1 MIPLRRISLP
11 SIIVIALLAT
21 SCRSNRIPSDY
32 SSSEFTTRK
41 SEVVFLL
48 AQAEER
54 MPDVKTYEVK
64 NAKTKVD
71 YKGNSANIKANI
83 SFTRG
88 ALTTFSGRIQFPPV
102 SVGKVEING
111 DKASLKSNL
120 LGIDKEFTIP
130 SYFGDAIQCAFLG
143 IVPPVYN
150 LFGEQDFSH
159 FSMRLS
165 SDGKYVLYRSDSNM
179 DIYLYVNAID
189 FSFSGLHYE
198 AAGSNADIIV
208 SDYQSF
214 DGRSLPTQ
222 VEVVAK
228 QADGSN
234 GSMSMTISNPK
245 INK

>member
-1 MIPLRRISLP
+1 MTNLRNQPLLSLLL
-11 SIIVIALLAT
+11 VALLAT

-32 SSSEFTTRK
+32 STSEFSTRK
-41 SEVVFLL
+41 SEVVSLL
-48 AQAEER
+48 AQAEDR
-54 MPDVKTYEVK
+54 MPDVKTYEAK

-71 YKGNSANIKANI
+71 FNGNSANIKANI
-83 SFTRG
+83 AFTRG
-88 ALTTFSGRIQFPPV
+88 SLTTFTGRIQFPPV

-111 DKASLKSNL
+111 GKASVKSNI
-120 LGIDKEFTIP
+120 LGIDKEMNIP
-130 SYFGDAIQCAFLG
+130 AYFGEAIQCAFLG

-159 FSMRLS
+159 FSMRLT
-165 SDGKYVLYRSDSNM
+165 SDGKYVLFRSGSSI
-179 DIYLYVNAID
+179 DIYLYVNAVD

-198 AAGSNADIIV
+198 AADSNADIIV

-214 DGRSLPTQ
+214 DGHSLPTL

-228 QADGSN
+228 QDNGSN

>member
-1 MIPLRRISLP
+1 MAKLRNIHLLSL
-11 SIIVIALLAT
+11 ILIALLAT
-21 SCRSNRIPSDY
+21 SCGSNRIPSDY

-41 SEVVFLL
+41 SEVVSLL
-48 AQAEER
+48 AKAEGR
-54 MPDVKTYEVK
+54 MPEIKTYEVK

-71 YKGNSANIKANI
+71 FNGNSANIKANI
-83 SFTRG
+83 DFTRG
-88 ALTTFSGRIQFPPV
+88 SQTTLTGRIQFPPV
-102 SVGKVEING
+102 SVGKVEISG
-111 DKASLKSNL
+111 SKASVKSNI
-120 LGIDKEFTIP
+120 LGIDKQLNIP

-159 FSMRLS
+159 FSMRLT
-165 SDGKYVLYRSDSNM
+165 SDGKYVLFRSGASIE
-179 DIYLYVNAID
+179 IYLYVNAVD

-208 SDYQSF
+208 SDYQYF
-214 DGRSLPTQ
+214 DGHSLPTQ
-222 VEVVAK
+222 VDVVAK